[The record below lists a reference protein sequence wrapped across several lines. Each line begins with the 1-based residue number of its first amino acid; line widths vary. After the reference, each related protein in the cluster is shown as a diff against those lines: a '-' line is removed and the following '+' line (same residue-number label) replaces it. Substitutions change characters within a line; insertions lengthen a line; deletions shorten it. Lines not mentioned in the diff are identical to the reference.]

1 MREAI
6 KTIRS
11 AGKVAATLA
20 FVEEDAKAWVD
31 EGAQLVAVTSDM
43 SMLTGQANK
52 IAKRFG

>member
-1 MREAI
+1 M
-6 KTIRS
+6 
-11 AGKVAATLA
+11 AATLA